1 MNKTLKVLPIILAA
15 VIVILGISIPVLASG
30 NKKENSGNAA
40 KIEAKAEIQQEYSA
54 DAVTADDKTSAVDT
68 GVVKAEAAEEE
79 AESSDSS
86 TGSKAMAA
94 AIVVGIAA
102 AAGAIAM
109 GIAISKSAEGISRQ
123 PEAAG
128 DIRTSLM
135 LGLVFIETA
144 IIYALIVAI
153 LIIFVM

>member
-1 MNKTLKVLPIILAA
+1 MKTRMIKKVTLMMIMSMLLVMAM
-15 VIVILGISIPVLASG
+15 GITAFAKESKKVTANDTEDVVL
-30 NKKENSGNAA
+30 
-40 KIEAKAEIQQEYSA
+40 YSA
-54 DAVTADDKTSAVDT
+54 DEAEAETAD
-68 GVVKAEAAEEE
+68 
-79 AESSDSS
+79 SDS

-94 AIVVGIAA
+94 AIVVGLAA
-102 AAGAIAM
+102 AAGAVGM
-109 GIAISKSAEGISRQ
+109 GIAIAKSSEGISRQ

-128 DIRTSLM
+128 NIRTSLM